1 MNEVKKLMIKALD
14 RKFPAEKIYTVDSD
28 SDALNLGNPSY
39 RSLLYNHVSIV
50 AYGHKSSPYW
60 SRGGFVVGRMSQ
72 STAVITIYDLQH
84 ENYLIFTSPW
94 PF

>member
-39 RSLLYNHVSIV
+39 RSLLYSH
-50 AYGHKSSPYW
+50 
-60 SRGGFVVGRMSQ
+60 
-72 STAVITIYDLQH
+72 
-84 ENYLIFTSPW
+84 
-94 PF
+94 